1 MINGVSIM
9 EKNKIKKITIL
20 GASSDIGLQVTQKFL
35 SMGFK
40 VNAHYYNQ
48 NKSLKNL
55 YKNNSNNLNLFK
67 FNLKNIISWEKYVK
81 KSKFLKDTDA
91 LISFTGLIKA
101 KSFEGFN
108 IMDAYD
114 HLNVNYFSSIILT
127 KYILK
132 HMIKNR
138 FGRILYSSSIG
149 TKFGGGEKS
158 FNYSLSKFC
167 NEFFP
172 NRLRNLA
179 SLNILTN
186 TIQIG
191 VTKTKIHKK
200 LPGKNLKKRVSLI
213 PIKRMANIKEVGD
226 IVINFILENKLIS
239 SQVINISGGE

>member
-1 MINGVSIM
+1 M

-20 GASSDIGLQVTQKFL
+20 GASSDIGIYVTQKFL

-40 VNAHYYNQ
+40 VNAHYNNQ
-48 NKSLKNL
+48 NKYLKDL
-55 YKNNSNNLNLFK
+55 YKENSNNLKLFK
-67 FNLKNIISWEKYVK
+67 FNLKNIKLWEEYVK

-91 LISFTGLIKA
+91 LISFTGFIKA
-101 KSFEGFN
+101 NNFENFN
-108 IMDAYD
+108 VKDSYD
-114 HLNVNYFSSIILT
+114 HLNINYFSSIILT
-127 KYILK
+127 KHVLK
-132 HMIKNR
+132 HMKKNK

-179 SLNILTN
+179 NLNILTN
-186 TIQIG
+186 TLQIG
-191 VTKTKIHKK
+191 VTNTKIHSK
-200 LPGKNLKKRVSLI
+200 LPEKNLKKRVSLI
-213 PIKRMANIKEVGD
+213 PIKRMANINEVGN
-226 IVINFILENKLIS
+226 IVVNFILKNKLIS

>member
-1 MINGVSIM
+1 M
-9 EKNKIKKITIL
+9 KKKILIT
-20 GASSDIGLQVTQKFL
+20 GASSDIGISVVEKYIRDGWNVTAHFNKNSKELKKLKTLKDNLDLLCFDFKNIKKFEK
-35 SMGFK
+35 FIK
-40 VNAHYYNQ
+40 K
-48 NKSLKNL
+48 NKSFFKKFDAFISLTGL
-55 YKNNSNNLNLFK
+55 NNSK
-67 FNLKNIISWEKYVK
+67 QFNL
-81 KSKFLKDTDA
+81 LKIND
-91 LISFTGLIKA
+91 INS
-101 KSFEGFN
+101 
-108 IMDAYD
+108 